1 MPAPLTGHLKRL
13 LMIFALASIGVATSF
28 AQQYPSRQIR
38 VIVPFALGGGPG
50 SRRGGWCWGGDG
62 ARPPGLWRRVLKS
75 IGIAMV
81 ALASLGVATSFAQQ
95 YPSKQIRVIVPFAPG
110 GGADIIA
117 RILGQ
122 KMTDNWGQQVV
133 VDNRAGASGNIGAE
147 IVAKAAPDGYTL
159 LMASSALAINPSVYK
174 SVPYD
179 AVKDFAPI
187 TQPGLLPNILV
198 VHPSL
203 PVKTVKELVALART
217 KPGQLSYAS
226 AGAGT
231 GTHLAAEMFKL
242 MAGVDLVHVPYKGGG
257 ALISDLLGGH
267 VVLTF
272 ATLPSVMP
280 YVKAG
285 RLRAVAMTTAKRW
298 PGLPEVP
305 TVTESG
311 FKDFEISTWIGL
323 LAPAGT
329 PKEVIGRLHGEV
341 VRILKLADVRERFA
355 GLGIEPVGDTP
366 EQFAAYIKSELAK
379 YAQVAKQS
387 GARVD

>member
-1 MPAPLTGHLKRL
+1 MPRIAIAL
-13 LMIFALASIGVATSF
+13 LLAFSF
-28 AQQYPSRQIR
+28 SAEAQTYPAKPIR
-38 VIVPFALGGGPG
+38 IV
-50 SRRGGWCWGGDG
+50 
-62 ARPPGLWRRVLKS
+62 
-75 IGIAMV
+75 
-81 ALASLGVATSFAQQ
+81 
-95 YPSKQIRVIVPFAPG
+95 VPFAPG

-122 KMTDNWGQQVV
+122 KITESWGQQVV

-147 IVAKAAPDGYTL
+147 IVAKSAPDGYTL

-179 AVKDFAPI
+179 ALKDFAPI

-203 PVKTVKELVALART
+203 PVKTVKDLVALSKS

-242 MAGVDLVHVPYKGGG
+242 MAGVNMVHVPYKGGG

-280 YVKAG
+280 YIKAG
-285 RLRAVAMTTAKRW
+285 RLRPIAMTTSKRW
-298 PGLPEVP
+298 PGLPGVP
-305 TVTESG
+305 TIAESG
-311 FKDFEISTWIGL
+311 FAGFEISTWIGL
-323 LAPAGT
+323 LAAAGT
-329 PKEVIGRLHGEV
+329 PREAISKLHGEV
-341 VRILKLADVRERFA
+341 VRILKLPDVRGRFEE
-355 GLGIEPVGDTP
+355 LGIEPVGDTP
-366 EQFAAYIKSELAK
+366 EQFAQYIKAELAK
-379 YAQVAKQS
+379 YAKIARQS

>member
-1 MPAPLTGHLKRL
+1 MTLGMFVRALRGFVAIVAL
-13 LMIFALASIGVATSF
+13 LMGAAAAF
-28 AQQYPSRQIR
+28 AQGYPSRPIR
-38 VIVPFALGGGPG
+38 IV
-50 SRRGGWCWGGDG
+50 
-62 ARPPGLWRRVLKS
+62 
-75 IGIAMV
+75 
-81 ALASLGVATSFAQQ
+81 
-95 YPSKQIRVIVPFAPG
+95 VPFAPG

-122 KMTDNWGQQVV
+122 KMTENWQQQVV

-147 IVAKAAPDGYTL
+147 IVAKAMPDGYTL

-179 AVKDFAPI
+179 ALKDFAPI

-198 VHPSL
+198 VHPSV
-203 PVKTVKELVALART
+203 PVKTVKDLVALAKS

-231 GTHLAAEMFKL
+231 GTHLAAEMFKI
-242 MAGVDLVHVPYKGGG
+242 MAGVDMVHVPYKGGG
-257 ALISDLLGGH
+257 ALIADLLGGQ
-267 VVLTF
+267 VALTF

-298 PGLPEVP
+298 AGLPDVP
-305 TVTESG
+305 TVAESG
-311 FKDFEISTWIGL
+311 FRGFEISTWIGL

-329 PKEVIGRLHGEV
+329 SKDVVNKLHGEV
-341 VRILKLADVRERFA
+341 VRILRLADVRERFN

-366 EQFAAYIKSELAK
+366 DHFSQYIRNELVK
-379 YAQVAKQS
+379 YAKVVKES
-387 GARVD
+387 GARLE

>member
-1 MPAPLTGHLKRL
+1 MNTARTLC
-13 LMIFALASIGVATSF
+13 I
-28 AQQYPSRQIR
+28 
-38 VIVPFALGGGPG
+38 ALGAATL
-50 SRRGGWCWGGDG
+50 WAG
-62 ARPPGLWRRVLKS
+62 APVP
-75 IGIAMV
+75 
-81 ALASLGVATSFAQQ
+81 AQTF
-95 YPSKQIRVIVPFAPG
+95 PSKPIRIVVPFAPG

-117 RILGQ
+117 RMLGQ
-122 KMTDNWGQQVV
+122 KMGETWGQQIV

-147 IVAKAAPDGYTL
+147 IVAKSPADGYTL
-159 LMASSALAINPSVYK
+159 LMASSALAINPSVYR

-179 AVKDFAPI
+179 PVKDFAPI

-203 PVKTVKELVALART
+203 PVRTTRDLVALAKS

-257 ALISDLLGGH
+257 ALISDLLGGQ
-267 VVLTF
+267 VPLTF

-280 YVKAG
+280 YIKAQ
-285 RLRAVAMTTAKRW
+285 RLRPIAITTLERW

-305 TVTESG
+305 TMAQSG
-311 FKDFEISTWIGL
+311 YKDFEISTWIGL

-329 PKEVIGRLHGEV
+329 PKDVVAKLNAET
-341 VRILKLADVRERFA
+341 VRIVKLPEVRQRFED
-355 GLGIEPVGDTP
+355 LGIQPVADTP
-366 EQFAAYIKSELAK
+366 EHFALYIRKELEK
-379 YAQVAKQS
+379 YAKVARQS

>member
-1 MPAPLTGHLKRL
+1 MLRIAAVFLLLAFSFLAKAQTYPAKPVR
-13 LMIFALASIGVATSF
+13 
-28 AQQYPSRQIR
+28 
-38 VIVPFALGGGPG
+38 IV
-50 SRRGGWCWGGDG
+50 
-62 ARPPGLWRRVLKS
+62 
-75 IGIAMV
+75 
-81 ALASLGVATSFAQQ
+81 
-95 YPSKQIRVIVPFAPG
+95 VPFAPG

-122 KMTDNWGQQVV
+122 KMTESWGQQVV

-147 IVAKAAPDGYTL
+147 IVAKSAPDGYTL

-179 AVKDFAPI
+179 AVRDFAPI

-198 VHPSL
+198 VHPSV
-203 PVKTVKELVALART
+203 PVKTVKDLVALARS

-231 GTHLAAEMFKL
+231 GTHLAAEMFKII
-242 MAGVDLVHVPYKGGG
+242 AGVDMVHVPYKGGG
-257 ALISDLLGGH
+257 ALIGDLLGGQ
-267 VVLTF
+267 VALTF

-298 PGLPEVP
+298 RGLPELP
-305 TVTESG
+305 TMAESG
-311 FKDFEISTWIGL
+311 FKGFEISTWIGL

-329 PKEVIGRLHGEV
+329 PREIVTKQHGEV
-341 VRILKLADVRERFA
+341 VRILKLADVRERFEA
-355 GLGIEPVGDTP
+355 LGIEPVGDTP
-366 EQFAAYIKSELAK
+366 EQFAQYIKAELAK
-379 YAQVAKQS
+379 YAKIAKQS